1 MNKKSR
7 STQISAFALST
18 CHDPFPCIMA
28 MNGQIDSH
36 LNVVWFLAQWMKEW
50 TEAARSKKLVVPA
63 IVMQCI
69 RWDMFFSMHRP
80 IQTIKISGGS

>member
-1 MNKKSR
+1 
-7 STQISAFALST
+7 
-18 CHDPFPCIMA
+18 
-28 MNGQIDSH
+28 MNGQIDSR

-50 TEAARSKKLVVPA
+50 TEAARSEKLVVPA

-69 RWDMFFSMHRP
+69 RWDVFFFMHGP